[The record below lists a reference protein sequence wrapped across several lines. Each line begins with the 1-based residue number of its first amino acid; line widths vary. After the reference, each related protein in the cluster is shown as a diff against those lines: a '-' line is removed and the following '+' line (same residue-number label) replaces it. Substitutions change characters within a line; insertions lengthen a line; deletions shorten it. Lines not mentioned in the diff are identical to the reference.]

1 MTYDEYRSAL
11 MDVAYLASCA
21 VNSVVPDA
29 KRVADMDL
37 TRIYEAAERHL
48 LTGITAMAL
57 ESAGIR
63 DEVFTEAEGR
73 AIRKVLLFEV
83 ERSVIFEKFSEA
95 GIWHMPLKGAVLK
108 DLYPKI
114 GMRQMADNDIL
125 IDGSRLKDIRR
136 IMESLGYSYDHGGP
150 VHEVYHKEPLY
161 NFEMHKNLFSPSWN
175 EKISRYYL
183 DIKERLVQD
192 ETDPYRFH
200 FRDEDFYIYMIAHE
214 YKHYSVGG
222 TGLRSLL
229 DIYVFCMKKGD
240 SLDWTYIREELEKL
254 GLSAFEMKNRSLS
267 DHLFSGGAAEEKM
280 TDEDR
285 EMLDYMIN
293 SGAYGTVDH
302 HVGNILERSGKR
314 PLRRLRYVLRRIFL
328 PWKAIRA
335 IHTTFAKYPVLLPFL
350 PFYRI
355 IQALTVKR
363 RRMLAELRALR
374 NQGKTE

>member
-1 MTYDEYRSAL
+1 MTCDENRIALLDAAYLSGCAVRRCTPDADRVGKMDLSAL
-11 MDVAYLASCA
+11 Y
-21 VNSVVPDA
+21 
-29 KRVADMDL
+29 
-37 TRIYEAAERHL
+37 AAANRHL
-48 LTGITAMAL
+48 MAAICGAAL

-63 DEVFTEAEGR
+63 DSAFIEAKAR
-73 AIRKVLLFEV
+73 AIRKVILLDA
-83 ERSVIFEKFSEA
+83 ERETIFAELREN
-95 GIWHMPLKGAVLK
+95 GIWYAALKGAVLK
-108 DLYPKI
+108 DLYPMTGI
-114 GMRQMADNDIL
+114 REMADNDIL

-150 VHEVYHKEPLY
+150 VHEAYHKEPLY

-183 DIKERLVQD
+183 DIKERLLQD

-267 DHLFSGGAAEEKM
+267 EHLFSGGAAGEEM

-314 PLRRLRYVLRRIFL
+314 PLRRLRYVFRRIFL

-335 IHTTFAKYPVLLPFL
+335 IHPTFAKYPVLLPFL

-363 RRMLAELRALR
+363 RRMLAELRTLR